1 MIIREIMNQHQVQ
14 QLQVIKSSKIC
25 DYYLFKVIP

>member
-14 QLQVIKSSKIC
+14 QLQVTKISEIC
-25 DYYLFKVIP
+25 DYYLSKSKN